1 MPAIIVFPGQGSQ
14 YVGMAKKVMAVP
26 KVQQMFELASEV
38 WRTNLLKL
46 CVEGPKTELDR
57 TVHCQPAVFVASMA
71 AVEMLKA
78 SNPQALQDCYATAGF
93 SVGEYSSLV
102 LAGALTFEDGTLQV
116 CLVHVADSGGWV
128 LAGWL
133 RGD

>member
-1 MPAIIVFPGQGSQ
+1 MPSIIVFPGQGSQ

-57 TVHCQPAVFVASMA
+57 TSYCQPAVFVASMA
-71 AVEMLKA
+71 AVEMLKT

-116 CLVHVADSGGWV
+116 LLVHVADSGG
-128 LAGWL
+128 
-133 RGD
+133 